1 MEREERARHRSSQRQ
16 TLDPVLDHPND
27 EEDEG
32 GEGEIVQQHQN
43 ENINGIG
50 GGEED
55 EFEDGIEQIIAEDIR
70 KSFI

>member
-32 GEGEIVQQHQN
+32 GEEIVQQQQN
-43 ENINGIG
+43 ENINGIVG
-50 GGEED
+50 GDED